1 MITGRAK
8 GIDFALHTWG
18 EGKHLALLLHGFP
31 DDAGSMQPLGEG
43 LARLGFFAVAPYLRG
58 YFPGVLAIFADNL
71 GRFLAGAP
79 LHNVV
84 DKRLGYVAS

>member
-1 MITGRAK
+1 MILTPHISGY
-8 GIDFALHTWG
+8 T
-18 EGKHLALLLHGFP
+18 
-31 DDAGSMQPLGEG
+31 
-43 LARLGFFAVAPYLRG
+43 RG

-71 GRFLAGAP
+71 GRFVAGAP